1 MHLLPAT
8 APVLPDSEIII
19 VGGGAV
25 GVGCAYALAKA
36 GKTDVLVL
44 ERADDVGA
52 VTTSQGAGLCGQV
65 RDSAERIRLAM
76 HSVATF
82 RELQASEVRPDWHEV
97 GSLRIA
103 LGEKRAEEFRRLKA
117 AADAA
122 GLDAE
127 LIDRPEAKR
136 RFPQMEFAGVKS
148 VLWCPSDGYMTPRA
162 VAASYRHNAA
172 KLGVKFAT
180 ATALE
185 GIVLKHGRVAGV
197 ETSRGRVGCR
207 YLVNAAGANAYHIAK
222 LAGLELPIFPV
233 RHEYYVTVPMDGL
246 TPDLPCFRVPELTL
260 YGRVR
265 DGGLLLGGWEPRSLN
280 GDPRRYAADNEPPP
294 VVTDWPVLDA
304 FEASFT
310 SLFPTARA
318 AQKSWV
324 GKGWPTFTPDGR
336 FLIGESSRVP
346 GFVMAGGCNAHGIS
360 GSGGIGKLLVESL
373 TDPDPGDYVRSL
385 SPDRFTE
392 KSWDWDEARRQAAHV
407 YETYYGV

>member
-1 MHLLPAT
+1 MNPLS
-8 APVLPDSEIII
+8 DSEFVI

-36 GKTDVLVL
+36 GKTDVLVI
-44 ERADDVGA
+44 ERADEVGA

-82 RELQASEVRPDWHEV
+82 RELQASEVKPDWHEV

-122 GLDAE
+122 GLEAE
-127 LIDRPEAKR
+127 LIDRPEARR

-172 KLGVKFAT
+172 RLGVKFAT

-185 GIVLKHGRVAGV
+185 GIVLKDGRVAGV

-207 YLVNAAGANAYHIAK
+207 YIVNSAGANAYHVAR

-265 DGGLLLGGWEPRSLN
+265 DGGLLLGGWEPRSVN
-280 GDPRRYAADNEPPP
+280 ADPRSYAADNEPPP
-294 VVTDWPVLDA
+294 VVTDWPVLDG
-304 FEASFT
+304 FEASFA
-310 SLFPTARA
+310 SLFPSARA

-336 FLIGESSRVP
+336 FIIGESSRVP

-373 TDPDPGDYVRSL
+373 TDADPSDYVRSL

-392 KSWDWDEARRQAAHV
+392 KSWDRDEARRQAAHV

>member
-1 MHLLPAT
+1 MSSLPS
-8 APVLPDSEIII
+8 SEFII

-82 RELQASEVRPDWHEV
+82 RELQASEVKPDWHEV
-97 GSLRIA
+97 GSLRVA
-103 LGEKRAEEFRRLKA
+103 LSERRAEEFRRLKA

-127 LIDRPEAKR
+127 LIDRAEAKR
-136 RFPQMEFAGVKS
+136 RWPLMEFTTATS
-148 VLWCPSDGYMTPRA
+148 VLWCPSDGYMTPRC

-172 KLGVKFAT
+172 RLGVKFAT

-185 GIVLKHGRVAGV
+185 EIQLTNGRVSGV
-197 ETSRGRVGCR
+197 RTNRGTAECR
-207 YLVNAAGANAYHIAK
+207 YLINSAGANAYHVARM
-222 LAGLELPIFPV
+222 AGLELPIFPV
-233 RHEYYVTVPMDGL
+233 RHEYYVTVPMAGL

-265 DGGLLLGGWEPRSLN
+265 DAGLLLGGWEPKSLSQ
-280 GDPRRYAADNEPPP
+280 DPHSYSTDNEPPP
-294 VVTDWPVLDA
+294 VVTDWHVLDS
-304 FEASFT
+304 FEASFRA
-310 SLFPTARA
+310 LFPTAEP

-373 TDPDPGDYVRSL
+373 LDPNPGEYVRSL

-392 KSWDWDEARRQAAHV
+392 RSIDWAEARRQAAHV